1 MRSLRS
7 FLYEEFM
14 DRKGRQKVLRRGRTS
29 IRGQVYNITTATL
42 GRASFF
48 LDFEAGCAAARCFE
62 SGRLLG
68 DARMLAWVLMPD
80 HAHWLVQLG
89 EHDKLEEVINRL
101 KSASAR
107 EANRK
112 LARRAA
118 LWQRAF
124 YDHALRSEENVV
136 AVARYI
142 IANPIRA
149 GLASRVGDYPFWN
162 TVWL

>member
-1 MRSLRS
+1 MARQ
-7 FLYEEFM
+7 
-14 DRKGRQKVLRRGRTS
+14 GRQNALRRGRAP
-29 IRGQVYNITTATL
+29 IRGLVYNIATATI

-62 SGRLLG
+62 SRQLLG
-68 DARMLAWVLMPD
+68 DADMLAWVSMPD
-80 HAHWLVQLG
+80 HVHWLVQLG
-89 EHDKLEEVINRL
+89 EHDKLEAVVDRL

-112 LARRAA
+112 LRRTGA

-124 YDHALRSEENVV
+124 YDHALRSEEDVV

-142 IANPIRA
+142 IANPIRV
-149 GLASRVGDYPFWN
+149 GLASRVGDYPFWDA
-162 TVWL
+162 VWL